1 MQFLLDYESGE
12 ATNSK
17 RKCLASTPVDKHIE
31 AMICGDRC
39 YIKRKDTEA
48 ISMLWSSTSIM
59 NFHRDN
65 YHPQIPISSKSP
77 VLCCLL
83 VLMHVILQ

>member
-12 ATNSK
+12 TTNSK

-31 AMICGDRC
+31 TMICGDRC

-48 ISMLWSSTSIM
+48 ISML
-59 NFHRDN
+59 
-65 YHPQIPISSKSP
+65 
-77 VLCCLL
+77 
-83 VLMHVILQ
+83 